1 MSDVSDFDFWMGD
14 WTVQNR
20 RLRERLAGSDEWEEF
35 EAESKA
41 WPILGGLG
49 NEDTY
54 RTDHDGGFELLPL
67 VRAGQ
72 PLPQPPVLHL
82 PLAHP
87 EVEVADVAHRIAPL
101 VAASQSLEKK

>member
-14 WTVQNR
+14 WKVQNR

-49 NEDTY
+49 N
-54 RTDHDGGFELLPL
+54 DHVQGQADPRPLHVVAGDDAEPALGAGVLGRRRRELGDEL
-67 VRAGQ
+67 GQ
-72 PLPQPPVLHL
+72 RLHTQ
-82 PLAHP
+82 
-87 EVEVADVAHRIAPL
+87 RR
-101 VAASQSLEKK
+101 